1 MIPERIIS
9 FLPSATELIYELGA
23 QDSLFGV
30 THECLYPSNA
40 KTKPRVISSV
50 FDPILMSSREIDDK
64 INELMKN
71 GKEIYN
77 INEKNI
83 IKAKPDLII
92 SQDVCEV
99 CSAHTNQV
107 NYALSILEKK
117 PQVYTMNP
125 HNLDEI
131 LFCIKEISKK
141 IGKEDKGNMLVDSLE
156 KRIDYIK
163 NKKFENWPSVIA
175 IEWIDPL
182 FTSGHWIPQMVETAG
197 GKNLISSQ
205 KERSRKMG
213 LDELKKIDPDIIIMM
228 PCGFDVDRTIKE
240 YGKIL
245 AQDKEWNSLKA
256 VQEGFVFAVDANSY
270 FSKPSFRT
278 ITGIKILA
286 KTIHLEIFGIWR
298 SQKIHLR
305 KLTKDIV

>member
-245 AQDKEWNSLKA
+245 AQDKEWNGLKA

-278 ITGIKILA
+278 ITGIEILA
-286 KTIHLEIFGIWR
+286 KIIHPEIFGNIEIPEN
-298 SQKIHLR
+298 SFEKIN
-305 KLTKDIV
+305 

>member
-107 NYALSILEKK
+107 NYALSILGKK

-278 ITGIKILA
+278 ITGIEILA
-286 KTIHLEIFGIWR
+286 KIIHPEIFGNIEIPEN
-298 SQKIHLR
+298 SFEKIN
-305 KLTKDIV
+305 

>member
-125 HNLDEI
+125 HNLNEI

-278 ITGIKILA
+278 ITGIEILA
-286 KTIHLEIFGIWR
+286 KIIHPEIFGDIEIPEN
-298 SQKIHLR
+298 SFEKIN
-305 KLTKDIV
+305 

>member
-1 MIPERIIS
+1 MVQERIIS

-23 QDSLFGV
+23 QDNLFGV

-278 ITGIKILA
+278 ITGIEILA
-286 KTIHLEIFGIWR
+286 KIIHPEIFGNIEIPEN
-298 SQKIHLR
+298 SFEKIN
-305 KLTKDIV
+305 

>member
-278 ITGIKILA
+278 ITGIEILA
-286 KTIHLEIFGIWR
+286 KIIHPEIFGNIEIPEN
-298 SQKIHLR
+298 SFKKIN
-305 KLTKDIV
+305 

>member
-245 AQDKEWNSLKA
+245 AQEKEWNSLKA

-270 FSKPSFRT
+270 FSKPSFGT
-278 ITGIKILA
+278 ITGIEILA
-286 KTIHLEIFGIWR
+286 KIIHPEIFGNIEIPEN
-298 SQKIHLR
+298 SFEKIN
-305 KLTKDIV
+305 

>member
-1 MIPERIIS
+1 MIPERFIS

-278 ITGIKILA
+278 ITGIEILA
-286 KTIHLEIFGIWR
+286 KIIHPEIFGDIEIPEN
-298 SQKIHLR
+298 SFEKIN
-305 KLTKDIV
+305 

>member
-278 ITGIKILA
+278 ITGIEILA
-286 KTIHLEIFGIWR
+286 KIIHPEIFGSIEIPEN
-298 SQKIHLR
+298 SFEKIN
-305 KLTKDIV
+305 

>member
-205 KERSRKMG
+205 KERSRKKG

-278 ITGIKILA
+278 ITGIEILA
-286 KTIHLEIFGIWR
+286 KIIHPEIFGDIEIPEN
-298 SQKIHLR
+298 SFEKIN
-305 KLTKDIV
+305 

>member
-240 YGKIL
+240 YDKIL

-278 ITGIKILA
+278 ITGIEILA
-286 KTIHLEIFGIWR
+286 KIIHPEIFGNMKTPEN
-298 SQKIHLR
+298 SFKKIN
-305 KLTKDIV
+305 

>member
-205 KERSRKMG
+205 KERSTKMG

-278 ITGIKILA
+278 ITGIEILA
-286 KTIHLEIFGIWR
+286 KIIHPEIFGNIEIPEN
-298 SQKIHLR
+298 SFEKIN
-305 KLTKDIV
+305 

>member
-141 IGKEDKGNMLVDSLE
+141 IGKEDKGNMLADSLE

-278 ITGIKILA
+278 ITGIEILA
-286 KTIHLEIFGIWR
+286 KIIHPEIFGNIEIPEN
-298 SQKIHLR
+298 SFEKIN
-305 KLTKDIV
+305 

>member
-141 IGKEDKGNMLVDSLE
+141 IGKEDKGNMLADSLE

-278 ITGIKILA
+278 ITGIEILA
-286 KTIHLEIFGIWR
+286 KIIHPEIFGNMETPEN
-298 SQKIHLR
+298 SFKKIN
-305 KLTKDIV
+305 

>member
-256 VQEGFVFAVDANSY
+256 VQEGFVFAVDANSC
-270 FSKPSFRT
+270 FCKPNSE
-278 ITGIKILA
+278 L
-286 KTIHLEIFGIWR
+286 LQE
-298 SQKIHLR
+298 LR
-305 KLTKDIV
+305 F

>member
-278 ITGIKILA
+278 ITGIEILA
-286 KTIHLEIFGIWR
+286 KIIHPEIFGNIHIPEN
-298 SQKIHLR
+298 SFEKIN
-305 KLTKDIV
+305 

>member
-64 INELMKN
+64 INELVKN

-107 NYALSILEKK
+107 NYALSILGKK

-278 ITGIKILA
+278 ITGIEILA
-286 KTIHLEIFGIWR
+286 KIIHPEIFGNMKTPEN
-298 SQKIHLR
+298 SFKKIN
-305 KLTKDIV
+305 

>member
-107 NYALSILEKK
+107 NYALSILGKK
-117 PQVYTMNP
+117 PQVYIMNP
-125 HNLDEI
+125 HDLDEI

-278 ITGIKILA
+278 ITGIEILA
-286 KTIHLEIFGIWR
+286 KIIHPEIFGDIEIPEN
-298 SQKIHLR
+298 SFEKIN
-305 KLTKDIV
+305 

>member
-256 VQEGFVFAVDANSY
+256 VQKGFVFAVDANSY

-278 ITGIKILA
+278 ITGIEILA
-286 KTIHLEIFGIWR
+286 KIIHPEIFGNIHIPEN
-298 SQKIHLR
+298 SFEKIN
-305 KLTKDIV
+305 

>member
-278 ITGIKILA
+278 ITGIEILA
-286 KTIHLEIFGIWR
+286 KIIHPEIFGNMETPEN
-298 SQKIHLR
+298 SFKKIN
-305 KLTKDIV
+305 

>member
-228 PCGFDVDRTIKE
+228 PSGFDVDRTIKE

-278 ITGIKILA
+278 ITGIEILA
-286 KTIHLEIFGIWR
+286 KIIHPEIFGNIEIPEN
-298 SQKIHLR
+298 SFEKIN
-305 KLTKDIV
+305 

>member
-125 HNLDEI
+125 HDLDEI

-278 ITGIKILA
+278 ITGIEILA
-286 KTIHLEIFGIWR
+286 KIIHPEIFGNIEIPEN
-298 SQKIHLR
+298 SFEKIN
-305 KLTKDIV
+305 

>member
-213 LDELKKIDPDIIIMM
+213 LDELKKIEPDIIIMM

-278 ITGIKILA
+278 ITGIEILA
-286 KTIHLEIFGIWR
+286 KIIHPEIFGNIEIPEN
-298 SQKIHLR
+298 SFEKIN
-305 KLTKDIV
+305 

>member
-278 ITGIKILA
+278 IYRNRDFSKN
-286 KTIHLEIFGIWR
+286 HPSRNFWEYR
-298 SQKIHLR
+298 DPR
-305 KLTKDIV
+305 KFI

>member
-64 INELMKN
+64 INELMMN

-245 AQDKEWNSLKA
+245 AQDKEWSGLKA
-256 VQEGFVFAVDANSY
+256 VREGLVFAVDANSY

-278 ITGIKILA
+278 ITGIEILA
-286 KTIHLEIFGIWR
+286 KIIHPEIFGNIEIPEN
-298 SQKIHLR
+298 SFEKIN
-305 KLTKDIV
+305 

>member
-245 AQDKEWNSLKA
+245 AQDKEWNSVKA
-256 VQEGFVFAVDANSY
+256 GQEGFVFAVDANSY

-278 ITGIKILA
+278 ITGIEILA
-286 KTIHLEIFGIWR
+286 KIIHPEIFGNIEIPEN
-298 SQKIHLR
+298 SFEKIN
-305 KLTKDIV
+305 

>member
-278 ITGIKILA
+278 ITGIEILA
-286 KTIHLEIFGIWR
+286 KIIHPEIFGNIYIPEN
-298 SQKIHLR
+298 SFEKIN
-305 KLTKDIV
+305 

>member
-256 VQEGFVFAVDANSY
+256 VQECFVFAVDANSY

-278 ITGIKILA
+278 ITGIEILA
-286 KTIHLEIFGIWR
+286 KIIHPEIFGNIEIPEN
-298 SQKIHLR
+298 SFEKIN
-305 KLTKDIV
+305 

>member
-64 INELMKN
+64 INELVKN

-125 HNLDEI
+125 HNLNEI

-278 ITGIKILA
+278 ITGIEILA
-286 KTIHLEIFGIWR
+286 KIIHPEIFGNIEIPEN
-298 SQKIHLR
+298 SFEKIN
-305 KLTKDIV
+305 

>member
-64 INELMKN
+64 INELVKN

-278 ITGIKILA
+278 ITGIEILA
-286 KTIHLEIFGIWR
+286 KIIHPEIFGNIEIPEN
-298 SQKIHLR
+298 SFEKIN
-305 KLTKDIV
+305 

>member
-213 LDELKKIDPDIIIMM
+213 LDELKKIEPDIIIMM

-278 ITGIKILA
+278 ITGIEILA
-286 KTIHLEIFGIWR
+286 KIIHPEIFGDIEIPEN
-298 SQKIHLR
+298 SFEKIN
-305 KLTKDIV
+305 

>member
-256 VQEGFVFAVDANSY
+256 IQEGFVFAVDANSY

-278 ITGIKILA
+278 ITGIEILA
-286 KTIHLEIFGIWR
+286 KIIHPEIFGNIEIPEN
-298 SQKIHLR
+298 SFEKIN
-305 KLTKDIV
+305 

>member
-197 GKNLISSQ
+197 GKNLINSQ

-278 ITGIKILA
+278 ITGIEILA
-286 KTIHLEIFGIWR
+286 KIIHPEIFGNIEIPEN
-298 SQKIHLR
+298 SFEKIN
-305 KLTKDIV
+305 

>member
-23 QDSLFGV
+23 QDSLFRV

-107 NYALSILEKK
+107 NYALSILEKT

-278 ITGIKILA
+278 ITGIEILA
-286 KTIHLEIFGIWR
+286 KIIHPEIFGNIEIPEN
-298 SQKIHLR
+298 SFEKIN
-305 KLTKDIV
+305 

>member
-278 ITGIKILA
+278 ITGIEILA
-286 KTIHLEIFGIWR
+286 KIIHPEIFGDIEIPEN
-298 SQKIHLR
+298 SFEKIN
-305 KLTKDIV
+305 

>member
-117 PQVYTMNP
+117 PEVYTMNP

-278 ITGIKILA
+278 ITGIEILA
-286 KTIHLEIFGIWR
+286 KIIHPEIFGNIEIPEN
-298 SQKIHLR
+298 SFEKIN
-305 KLTKDIV
+305 

>member
-197 GKNLISSQ
+197 GKNLICSK
-205 KERSRKMG
+205 KERSIKMG

-278 ITGIKILA
+278 ITGIEILA
-286 KTIHLEIFGIWR
+286 KIIHPEIFGNIEIPEN
-298 SQKIHLR
+298 SFEKIN
-305 KLTKDIV
+305 

>member
-278 ITGIKILA
+278 ITGIEILA
-286 KTIHLEIFGIWR
+286 KIIHPEIFGNMKTPEN
-298 SQKIHLR
+298 SFKKIN
-305 KLTKDIV
+305 